1 MLPNYSIWITGGRVH
16 INRPDHPES
25 MVISEGQAAHH
36 LMTYDDIRRRRDD
49 LLAALEWFSKRFNAG
64 MSERE
69 AAKLAWAFGDVAKA
83 IIAKARGQ

>member
-36 LMTYDDIRRRRDD
+36 LMTYDDIRRQRDD
-49 LLAALEWFSKRFNAG
+49 LLAALIRLVACPDVNLDMLSPETIV
-64 MSERE
+64 
-69 AAKLAWAFGDVAKA
+69 AADQARDA
-83 IIAKARGQ
+83 IRKARGQ